1 MSQDTVHMKQ
11 ALRLAE
17 KAKGRTS
24 PNPMVGA
31 MVVQNGRVV
40 GRGYHRQA
48 GSPHAEILALK
59 QAGPQARGATIYS
72 TLEPCCH
79 TSKRTPPCVPALRDA
94 GVRRVVVAMKDP
106 NPKVKGKGIRQ
117 LRRGG
122 IAVDVGCMED
132 EAQKLNR
139 AYCHWVCTGRPFVIL
154 KAAMTLDGKIAT
166 AGGESQWITGETARR
181 HVHAL
186 RSQVDAIMVGIG
198 TVMTD
203 NPELSVR
210 KSLGPKRTPD
220 VRQPTRIVLDSRLR
234 IPPKSNVLRWT
245 REQPTILCTTAL
257 APRDKKNLL
266 KKSHATVLEF
276 PQTNNHVSL
285 TACFHTLGKLG
296 ITSVLVEGGSE
307 LNAAVLHS
315 GLVNQVQLYMAPRVL
330 GGQNAKGL
338 IGGLSPMHLNQAFSI
353 DDLTV
358 HRLGEDFVWI
368 GHGIHCQ
375 TRKV

>member
-1 MSQDTVHMKQ
+1 MSQDTAYMKQ

-31 MVVQNGRVV
+31 VVVQHGRVV

-94 GVRRVVVAMKDP
+94 GVSRVVVAMKDP
-106 NPKVKGKGIRQ
+106 NPKVRGKGIRQ
-117 LRRGG
+117 LRRAGM
-122 IAVDVGCMED
+122 AVDVGCMKE
-132 EAQKLNR
+132 EAQDLNR
-139 AYCHWVCTGRPFVIL
+139 VYLHWVRTGCPFVIL

-166 AGGESQWITGETARR
+166 ATGESQWITGKVARR
-181 HVHAL
+181 HVHEL
-186 RSQVDAIMVGIG
+186 RSHVDGIMVGIG
-198 TVMTD
+198 TVIKD

-210 KSLGPKRTPD
+210 KSLAPKRTPD

-234 IPPKSNVLRWT
+234 IPPKSKVLRWT
-245 REQPTILCTTAL
+245 LEQPTIVCTTSL
-257 APRDKKNLL
+257 ASRAQKDLL
-266 KKSHATVLEF
+266 KKAHATVLEF
-276 PQTNNHVSL
+276 PQNNKHVSL

-307 LNAAVLHS
+307 LNAAVLHA
-315 GLVNQVQLYMAPRVL
+315 GLVNQVQFYMAPRVL

-338 IGGLSPMHLNQAFSI
+338 IGGQSPTHLTQAFSI
-353 DDLTV
+353 DELSV
-358 HRLGEDFVWI
+358 HKLGDDFVWI
-368 GHGIHCQ
+368 GHGIHSQ
-375 TRKV
+375 SRKV